1 MPPPRTPLI
10 TARASSVPI
19 AVCAARCSVHQH
31 AQPYFQAGLGLR
43 IFTEPD
49 APAGRTWTNLPFCHW
64 KINVVAAPLRPSES
78 NLTGPWTECSVTP
91 LCRYWMILELTRPF
105 VAATACC
112 ATCPTEY
119 ASATSALIPDG
130 VPW

>member
-49 APAGRTWTNLPFCHW
+49 APAGRTWT
-64 KINVVAAPLRPSES
+64 
-78 NLTGPWTECSVTP
+78 ECSVTP

-130 VPW
+130 V